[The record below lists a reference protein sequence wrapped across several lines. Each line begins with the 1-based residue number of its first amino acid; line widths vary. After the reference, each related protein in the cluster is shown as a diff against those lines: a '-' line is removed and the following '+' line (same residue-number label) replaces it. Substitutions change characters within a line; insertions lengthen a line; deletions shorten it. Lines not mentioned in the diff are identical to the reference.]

1 MQDIASRLSQAESAV
16 ERLVGARDTVM
27 GMRQELVVQI
37 EQAKV
42 DIGEEENVQV
52 LLNKSSHVAWNRAK
66 GQLEVLVNRAL
77 KAIFPNRS
85 YKFVIVQ
92 EVKRGGSSI
101 SLILEED
108 GVEMDVWEEGGLGV
122 ADVIGFALRIA
133 LLVLYKP
140 KVQPI
145 LFLDEPFRNLSMDYV
160 SNASKF
166 MKQVAQELGI
176 QLVLVTHNT
185 EFISDAE
192 QVIRLDKIN
201 GRCQI
206 V

>member
-1 MQDIASRLSQAESAV
+1 
-16 ERLVGARDTVM
+16 
-27 GMRQELVVQI
+27 
-37 EQAKV
+37 
-42 DIGEEENVQV
+42 
-52 LLNKSSHVAWNRAK
+52 
-66 GQLEVLVNRAL
+66 
-77 KAIFPNRS
+77 
-85 YKFVIVQ
+85 
-92 EVKRGGSSI
+92 
-101 SLILEED
+101 
-108 GVEMDVWEEGGLGV
+108 MDVWEDGGLGV

-140 KVQPI
+140 KVRPV

-176 QLVLVTHNT
+176 QLVLITHNT

-192 QVIRLDKIN
+192 QVIRLDKVN
-201 GRCQI
+201 GKCQI